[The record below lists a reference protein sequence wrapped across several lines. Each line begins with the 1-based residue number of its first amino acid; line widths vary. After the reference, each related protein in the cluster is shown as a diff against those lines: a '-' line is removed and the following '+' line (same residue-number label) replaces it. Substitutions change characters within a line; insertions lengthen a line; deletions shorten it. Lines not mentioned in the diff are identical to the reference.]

1 MARVAIVTD
10 STAYIPQ
17 DWVKKYDLSVV
28 PLFVLWSGEEL
39 KDGVDIYPTEFYKRL
54 EEAEEMPT
62 TSQPTP
68 AEFHKIYQ
76 KLAEQGRDIL
86 SIHISSKLSGTVDS
100 AIQAKAMLPE
110 ANIEVFDSLSA
121 SMETGWHVLA
131 AAKAAMKGASLAE
144 CKAMAEKAQANT
156 GILFMV
162 DTLEFLHR
170 GGRIGGAQ
178 RFLGTAL
185 NFKPILEIQDGA
197 IEALERVRTKRKALD
212 RLMELIEERIDG
224 REPVYLSAIHA
235 NAAETAEEVLE
246 QLAARVKPV
255 ETAIT
260 EVSPAIGTHVG
271 PGAVVLSYMAGV
283 PLD

>member
-39 KDGVDIYPTEFYKRL
+39 KDGVDIYPTEFYQRL
-54 EEAEEMPT
+54 ESAKEMPT

-68 AEFHKIYQ
+68 AEFHKVYQ
-76 KLAEQGRDIL
+76 TLAEKGHDIL

-131 AAKAAMKGASLAE
+131 AAKAAMRGASLAE
-144 CKAMAEKAQANT
+144 CKAMAEKAQANS

-224 REPVYLSAIHA
+224 RKPVYLSSIHA

-260 EVSPAIGTHVG
+260 EVSPAIGTHTG
-271 PGAVVLSYMAGV
+271 PGAIVLSYLAGV
-283 PLD
+283 TLD